1 MMRPLSHILGID
13 WDQLKALL
21 AVSIRMDFR
30 EHRRT
35 GRARRGMAP
44 IFRTMIFYAI
54 MGGFLAASLVSKAS
68 PFLFSLLTLAYSNAM
83 MAFAVILEFGNILL
97 IPDDIDILTHRPIR
111 SRTLFFAKMLNL
123 LFYVFLMST
132 ALCLMPSLLGILL
145 RGSSGMFPLVFYP
158 VAIVANFASASF
170 VVLIYTGL
178 MRKMSHE
185 RFKDVLAYLQIGF
198 TFVLFLSYQMLPRM
212 SEGVSRL
219 GADVSAPWLYGV
231 PPAWFAGG
239 VQVLLGKGRT
249 LDAGLATMA
258 VAATLILALLAFR
271 RISLQYTH
279 HIATLQTSVS
289 SVKDNQNRKVSLAGD
304 DLATRIAR
312 RILRCPEAMIGFR
325 WTSQMLKR
333 DRSVKMGVYP
343 VFGFPLAF
351 VALAIINGEIVDPF
365 MDVSFFSD
373 NGMSTMVVFFIFFM
387 IYFFIKGLESHRE
400 WEAAWVLY
408 TAPLRSPGRLYR
420 GVRLAVLFRLMLPFY
435 VLLGILYCTQIP
447 LGHGIKHTVTLLLS
461 GLVAFSVVSLAV
473 KEFPFSR
480 KREKGE
486 RMQRFAFLFFVMP
499 FFVFTLFLQRVAYR
513 DSGAWWMMQA
523 GIILLFVTM
532 ESMIVKKIDGRLL
545 NKESY

>member
-1 MMRPLSHILGID
+1 MMRPVSQKLGVD
-13 WDQLKALL
+13 WDQLRALL

-30 EHRRT
+30 EHRGT
-35 GRARRGMAP
+35 GSARRGMAP

-54 MGGFLAASLVSKAS
+54 MGGFLAMSLVSKAS

-111 SRTLFFAKMLNL
+111 SRTLFLAKMLNL

-132 ALCLMPSLLGILL
+132 ALCLVPSFLGILL
-145 RGSSGMFPLVFYP
+145 NGSSGMFPLVFYP
-158 VAIVANFASASF
+158 VAIMSNFTSASF

-178 MRKMSHE
+178 MRKMSQE
-185 RFKDVLAYLQIGF
+185 RFKDILAYLQIGF
-198 TFVLFLSYQMLPRM
+198 TFILFLSYQMLPRM
-212 SEGVSRL
+212 GEGVSRW
-219 GADVSAPWLYGV
+219 GADVSASWLYGV
-231 PPAWFAGG
+231 PPAWFAGC

-258 VAATLILALLAFR
+258 VAATLVLALLAFR
-271 RISLQYTH
+271 RISLQYAH
-279 HIATLQTSVS
+279 HVADLQTSAGSEKSDRAFGVS
-289 SVKDNQNRKVSLAGD
+289 PADD
-304 DLATRIAR
+304 DLVTRLAL

-351 VALAIINGEIVDPF
+351 VALSIINGEIVDPF
-365 MDVSFFSD
+365 VDVSFFSD

-420 GVRLAVLFRLMLPFY
+420 GVRLAVLLRLMLPFY
-435 VLLGILYCTQIP
+435 MLLGILYCTQIP
-447 LGHGIKHTVTLLLS
+447 LGHGIKHTVTLLLF
-461 GLVAFSVVSLAV
+461 GLVAFSIVSLAV

-499 FFVFTLFLQRVAYR
+499 FFMFTLFLQRVAYR
-513 DSGAWWMMQA
+513 DSVAWWMMQA
-523 GIILLFVTM
+523 GLILLFVTM
-532 ESMIVKKIDGRLL
+532 ESMTVKRIDRRLL
-545 NKESY
+545 NKESF